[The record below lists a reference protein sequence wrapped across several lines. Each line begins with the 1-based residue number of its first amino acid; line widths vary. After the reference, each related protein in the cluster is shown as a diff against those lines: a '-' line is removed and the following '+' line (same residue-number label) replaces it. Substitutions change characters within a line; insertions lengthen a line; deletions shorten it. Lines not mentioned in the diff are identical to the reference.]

1 MTRFRATLSALAL
14 TFAASTHGDV
24 VRDVDNA
31 TKSPIQFGLCNFA
44 IQNSCSSS
52 AQTVF
57 NVPSDR
63 RLVIEFVSG
72 NCTTV
77 GSIQA
82 FSVGTASTAGGFGAF
97 HLLDLVFAPFS
108 NTILR
113 VSQQTRIYADPG
125 STVSVA
131 LSGTFGAGASA
142 TCTLVY
148 SGHTVA
154 P

>member
-1 MTRFRATLSALAL
+1 MTKFQATLSALAL

-24 VRDVDNA
+24 IRDVDST

-44 IQNSCSSS
+44 LQNSCLSSQ
-52 AQTVF
+52 QTLF

-72 NCTTV
+72 SCTTV

-82 FSVGTASTAGGFGAF
+82 LTVGIASTVGGFGAL
-97 HLLDLVFAPFS
+97 HLLDLAFAPFS

-113 VSQQTRIYADPG
+113 VSQQTRIYGDPG
-125 STVSVA
+125 STVSLLVGGA
-131 LSGTFGAGASA
+131 FGAGGGA
-142 TCTLVY
+142 TCTLVF